1 MEGLPLSY
9 GGASF
14 LSGGDQPR
22 YDEVVSSTTS
32 RKRSTLPAT
41 AAGSNV
47 HAYTLGDWGLLAVIA
62 LIWGSSFLFVEI
74 GLRSFAPGV
83 ITLARIGLGT
93 ATVALVARA
102 RAPVDRE
109 DWGRIALLG
118 IVWMA
123 LPLTLLPIAQQSIS
137 TSVTGMINGAM
148 PIFTAAW
155 ATYLLRRMPG
165 WRQLLGI
172 ALGFAGIVL
181 VFLPELQAGTDEFI
195 GAVIALFAISF
206 YGLATNLAVPL
217 QQKYGSLPVIFR
229 VQLVALV
236 VVAPLAVVQLPASSW
251 SWEAALAMVPL
262 GVLGTGVA
270 FVLMATLS
278 GRVGGPRASIAIYF
292 LPIVAIALGVIVL
305 GEAVAPIAFVG
316 VALVI
321 AGAWFA
327 SRRES

>member
-1 MEGLPLSY
+1 MTSPTVKT
-9 GGASF
+9 
-14 LSGGDQPR
+14 R
-22 YDEVVSSTTS
+22 SS
-32 RKRSTLPAT
+32 LPAT
-41 AAGSNV
+41 ASGSNV
-47 HAYTLGDWGLLAVIA
+47 HAYTLGDWGLLAAIA

-83 ITLARIGLGT
+83 ITMARIGLG
-93 ATVALVARA
+93 ALTLALFAKA
-102 RAPVDRE
+102 RAPVARE

-123 LPLTLLPIAQQSIS
+123 VPLTLLPIAQQSIS

-148 PIFTAAW
+148 PVFTAAW
-155 ATYLLRRMPG
+155 ATYLLRRTPG
-165 WRQLLGI
+165 WRQVLGI
-172 ALGFAGIVL
+172 GLGFAGIVL
-181 VFLPELQAGTDEFI
+181 VFLPELQAGRDEFI
-195 GAVIALFAISF
+195 GALVALFAISF

-229 VQLVALV
+229 VQLVALAIV
-236 VVAPLAVVQLPASSW
+236 VPIGLVQLPGSSW
-251 SWEAALAMVPL
+251 SLDAALAMVPL
-262 GVLGTGVA
+262 GVLGTGLA
-270 FVLMATLS
+270 FVLMATLT

-292 LPIVAIALGVIVL
+292 LPIVAIALGVLVL
-305 GEAVAPIAFVG
+305 GETVPAVAFVG